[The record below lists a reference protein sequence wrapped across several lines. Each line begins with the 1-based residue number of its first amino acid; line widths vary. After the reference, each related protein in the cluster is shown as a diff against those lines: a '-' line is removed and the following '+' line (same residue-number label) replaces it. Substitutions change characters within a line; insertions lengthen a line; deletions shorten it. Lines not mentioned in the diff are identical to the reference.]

1 MGRIQSTI
9 GLITGI
15 PIGDTV
21 DKLMQIAA
29 RSRDLLIARTENLQN
44 EQIAI
49 SELSALLLGVQYA
62 VMNLGKDDPYDQ
74 RFVVSS
80 NPAVLAATVT
90 GEPATGSY
98 QFTPVRTA
106 QQHQLLSGRFDSDT
120 EPLGGGQVTF
130 RFGDHVQRSLDL
142 DALGGGQGVDRGAIR
157 ITDRSGAGAEIDLS
171 TVQTVD
177 DVLEAINSA
186 KTINV
191 TATAQGDRIRLED
204 HTGQTAANLRVQEIG
219 SGTTAASLG
228 LAGLDVAD
236 DVADG
241 QDVLWLTGDLDLDL
255 LNDGNGLFTDRIVAD
270 VEYELRDG
278 TTGEID
284 LSPIIPGSSKVD
296 EDKTL
301 GDVLERINAAEPGK
315 LKAEIAPDGDRLILT
330 DLTEG
335 EGSFTVESLGES
347 TALADLGLDGDAVDG
362 VITGHRV
369 LGGMKTVLLGSLA
382 GGQGTGALGNLDL
395 TDRSGASATVD
406 LSGAETIDDVIA
418 LVNAAGVGIT
428 AQVNQARNG
437 IELVDTTGSSAGNLI
452 VANGDATSTAD
463 KLQIAVD
470 DAVSRTGSGD
480 MHLRIVSRNTR
491 LSELNGGAG
500 VARGKLTIHDT
511 EGGYAQIDL
520 GNDGIQTLGDVIRE
534 INRQGLMV
542 RAELNETGDGIR
554 LRDLAHG
561 NQTLRVAEGNLTA
574 AADLNLLGEA
584 VEVEV
589 GGEMTQVIDGSSTY
603 VVELDADDSLTDL
616 HNKINRLN
624 GGVTASILSDGS
636 SKPYRLALRSERAG
650 AAGEMIV
657 DASALDLSFQETA
670 RAQDAVLMLGELGA
684 AGSGV
689 LFTSS
694 SNRFADVISGV
705 ELEIKQA
712 SLSPVT
718 ITVDTTDTNLVATVE
733 AMVTNYNRFRAKLE
747 ELTQFDPTTNSS
759 SLLTG
764 DATALRLD
772 TDLPY
777 LLSGSLGGAGSI
789 RSLREVGISLKDDG
803 TLQLDKT
810 KLKSKY
816 AQDPQAVKQFFSQE
830 EFGLADRFGDLIERL
845 AGERDSLLAGRLNV
859 LNSKIEKN
867 REKIV
872 QWNARLTAQ
881 RDRMLLSFYRMELAI
896 GKMQTN
902 LSAIDSIKPL
912 SVLTGSSQQ

>member
-1 MGRIQSTI
+1 MGRIQSNI

-29 RSRDLLIARTENLQN
+29 RPRDLLIARTENLQN

-80 NPAVLAATVT
+80 NPAVLDATVT

-98 QFTPVRTA
+98 QFTPIRTA
-106 QQHQLLSGRFDSDT
+106 QQHQLLSGRIETDT
-120 EPLGGGQVTF
+120 ETLGGGQVTF
-130 RFGDHVQRSLDL
+130 RFGAHVEESLDL
-142 DALGGGQGVDRGAIR
+142 DVLGGGQGVDRGAIR
-157 ITDRSGAGAEIDLS
+157 ITDRSGASAEIDLS

-177 DVLEAINSA
+177 DVLEAINAA

-204 HTGQTAANLRVQEIG
+204 RTGQTVANLRVQEIG

-241 QDVLWLTGDLDLDL
+241 QDVLWLTEDLDLDL
-255 LNDGNGLFTDRIVAD
+255 LNDAGGVFTDRIVAD

-296 EDKTL
+296 EDITL
-301 GDVLERINAAEPGK
+301 GDVLQRINAAEPGK

-335 EGSFTVESLGES
+335 EGTFTVESLGES

-382 GGQGTGALGNLDL
+382 GGQGVGELGSLDL

-406 LSGAETIDDVIA
+406 LSGAETLDDVIA
-418 LVNAAGVGIT
+418 LVNAAGIGIN

-470 DAVSRTGSGD
+470 DPVSRAGSGD
-480 MHLRIVSRNTR
+480 MHLQIVARNTR
-491 LSELNGGAG
+491 LSDLNGGAG
-500 VARGKLTIHDT
+500 VARGKMTIYDT

-520 GNDGIQTLGDVIRE
+520 RNDGIQTVGDVIRE

-574 AADLNLLGEA
+574 AADLHLLGEA

-589 GGEMTQVIDGSSTY
+589 GGEMTQVIDGSATY

-616 HNKINRLN
+616 RDKINELGAGIR
-624 GGVTASILSDGS
+624 ASIWSDGS
-636 SKPYRLALRSERAG
+636 TKPYRLALHSERSG

-657 DASALDLSFQETA
+657 DTSALDLSFQETA
-670 RAQDAVLMLGELGA
+670 RAQDALLMLGELGA

-694 SNRFADVISGV
+694 SNTFADAISGV
-705 ELEIKQA
+705 ELEIKQP
-712 SLSPVT
+712 SFSPVT
-718 ITVDTTDTNLVATVE
+718 ISVDTSDTNLVATVE
-733 AMVTNYNRFRAKLE
+733 AMVANYNRFRAKLE

-803 TLQLDKT
+803 TLQLDKA

-816 AQDPQAVKQFFSQE
+816 AQDPQAVKQFFSQKE
-830 EFGLADRFGDLIERL
+830 VGLADRFEDLIERL
-845 AGERDSLLAGRLNV
+845 AGQRDSLLAGRLNV

-867 REKIV
+867 EEKIAL
-872 QWNARLTAQ
+872 WNARLTAQ

-896 GKMQTN
+896 GKMQTS

-912 SVLTGSSQQ
+912 SVLIGGSG